1 MKIAK
6 VAVAAV
12 LASPLAANAV
22 PTIYFG
28 QDAGLGEFTVQT
40 SVPNSTAAQ
49 ASFLA
54 GLINPGVETFETRS
68 GGVPQAISFGAAGTA
83 TLTGGGNVVALADG
97 TTNSF
102 GRYGVTGDIDS
113 DERFWEAG
121 VNFAITFSAPVAAFG
136 FFGID
141 IGDFNGQV
149 TVTTAGGLNQVF
161 NVGNTVNGPGGGV
174 LFWGL
179 IDNANTFT
187 SVSFGNTEQGTDFF
201 AFDNFTIGSLA
212 QVRVPEPTSLL
223 LLGGGLAALAAFRRR
238 KSA

>member
-1 MKIAK
+1 MKIARF
-6 VAVAAV
+6 AAAAV

-22 PTIYFG
+22 PTIHFG
-28 QDAGLGEFTVQT
+28 QDVGLGEATPLAAF
-40 SVPNSTAAQ
+40 PNSTAAQ

-83 TLTGGGNVVALADG
+83 TLTGGGNVEIWADG
-97 TTNSF
+97 VTNGF
-102 GRYGVTGDIDS
+102 GRYGITGDADG
-113 DERFWEAG
+113 DERFWQAG
-121 VNFAITFSAPVAAFG
+121 VDFAITFSAPVAAFG

-179 IDNANTFT
+179 IDTTDTFT

-223 LLGGGLAALAAFRRR
+223 LVGGGLAALAAFRRR